1 METIQERIAKEI
13 NQVPSLVN
21 IGKRKFSVYPLG
33 FGQIIDISAIVSKIA
48 EVTQDDMGRDI
59 ITVNFEHMPDIE
71 KMVDIAMIVICP
83 DPKDRTDEL
92 RKYLRIYLNEENY
105 LPLQEMYMQ
114 RLETGFF
121 LNNII
126 FLKKYLNVPKPTK
139 AIPPGQAGTEQ

>member
-105 LPLQEMYMQ
+105 LPLQEMYMH

-126 FLKKYLNVPKPTK
+126 FLKKYLNVTKPTK
-139 AIPPGQAGTEQ
+139 AIPLGQSGTEQ